1 MESNILRIFK
11 KNKDYRNVMS
21 STILGSIINWM
32 MYICLL
38 IIAGKITEN
47 GLQFGVLWFCSG
59 LAPLFFSYLLGVFTD
74 LLDIKKIL
82 VFTELGRIS
91 ILIGFFFLEFE
102 VSWLNWAIFFV
113 LSFTNGILSSLNTVS
128 RQTIIPRIISE
139 DDLTIANSFNFA
151 IMSSARLI
159 GTAIGGVFFATI
171 GFRNVLLISII
182 IYIISLAFIASIQKV
197 QPSKIPQKKSI
208 IQNIISGKDLIKSY
222 PLVKYVIFS
231 AITGGLL
238 VGSFSIL
245 IERFS
250 NYIFNSGEQG
260 VSFLFSTEGL
270 VALVISLVIAERNLK
285 FDKYYKYGYIYILIG
300 LTWAL
305 FGFSTHLLIGMFVIG
320 MYSFISS
327 FVVPFE
333 RGIMQANVNQEDVGK
348 TFGLWN
354 TTSLIS
360 VQLGFLFTGFL
371 IIYIELIY
379 IPIIFGLLEVIFGIY
394 LYLTLKRNNI

>member
-11 KNKDYRNVMS
+11 NNKDYRNVMS
-21 STILGSIINWM
+21 STILGSMVNWM

-47 GLQFGVLWFCSG
+47 GFQFGVLWFCSG
-59 LAPLFFSYLLGVFTD
+59 LAPLFFSYILGVFTD

-82 VFTELGRIS
+82 LFTEIGRIS
-91 ILIGFFFLEFE
+91 VLFGFFFLGLDA
-102 VSWLNWAIFFV
+102 SWLNWIIFFV
-113 LSFTNGILSSLNTVS
+113 LSFINGILSSLNTVS
-128 RQTIIPRIISE
+128 RQTIIPRMISE

-151 IMSSARLI
+151 IMSSSRLI
-159 GTAIGGVFFATI
+159 GTAIGGVFFATF
-171 GFRNVLLISII
+171 GFSNVLLISII
-182 IYIISLAFIASIQKV
+182 IYVISIAFIATIKKV
-197 QPSKIPQKKSI
+197 KPSKILQKRSVV
-208 IQNIISGKDLIKSY
+208 QNIISGKDLIKSY

-250 NYIFNSGEQG
+250 KYIFKSGEQG

-270 VALVISLVIAERNLK
+270 VALIISLVIAERNLK
-285 FDKYYKYGYIYILIG
+285 FDKYYKYGYIYMLIG
-300 LTWAL
+300 LAWAM

-333 RGIMQANVNQEDVGK
+333 RGIMQSSVNQEDVGK

-360 VQLGFLFTGFL
+360 VQIGTLLTGFL
-371 IIYIELIY
+371 IIYIDLIY
-379 IPIIFGLLEVIFGIY
+379 IPIIFGLLEVVFGMY
-394 LYLTLKRNNI
+394 LYHSLKAHNK